1 MSFAQTP
8 SRTIENNYLKMLKN
22 EVEYDQTI
30 PMECYVSRELSN
42 PHSSVK
48 RRQRYFSKK
57 EKEQELLK
65 TMIENELADLKGR
78 TRRVARMEAKVKW
91 EMAMEKAR
99 KAESERRRKARGAAQ
114 RSSKPGRKRCL
125 SLKAGKARKR
135 TKRRRWKERTTRQW
149 RRNASTLYNKA
160 RWGRSAFA
168 RAVPL

>member
-1 MSFAQTP
+1 
-8 SRTIENNYLKMLKN
+8 MLKN

-91 EMAMEKAR
+91 ERAMEKAR
-99 KAESERRRKARGAAQ
+99 KAESERRRKARGDDERLEKKRQKKAA
-114 RSSKPGRKRCL
+114 K
-125 SLKAGKARKR
+125 
-135 TKRRRWKERTTRQW
+135 KRREERRLQDLVLVQAP
-149 RRNASTLYNKA
+149 NQVIPD
-160 RWGRSAFA
+160 
-168 RAVPL
+168 AVLQQQ